1 MAAAEGTFVAAA
13 GTTFAAAS
21 VWLLILFWE
30 LALTFIYLQLNFDQI
45 HIPGGVLRIHDAA
58 VLRLSDAT
66 VLRLHDAAVLKFIEA
81 IIDTV
86 FLELGDVLSPSSLIC
101 Q

>member
-1 MAAAEGTFVAAA
+1 MA
-13 GTTFAAAS
+13 GTGVQFAAAS
-21 VWLLILFWE
+21 VWVLIIFWE

>member
-1 MAAAEGTFVAAA
+1 MA
-13 GTTFAAAS
+13 GTGVQFAAAS

-58 VLRLSDAT
+58 VLRL
-66 VLRLHDAAVLKFIEA
+66 HDAAALKFIEA